1 MWETWSRH
9 RLAVLPIAAVA
20 VALLFVL
27 PAAWGPA
34 SRGQE
39 IPVVPGGDPS
49 NVTASVTCFST
60 STPTPS
66 SILLPIALPNQS
78 VPAGGSLAATVE
90 FAVVNYSSHQS
101 GLQVSVPSDFATFP
115 TSSGGEV
122 QLYLPP
128 EAFAVTGSGWLVA
141 SEQTKAVTEPSG
153 LTFASTGSAVLS
165 TQKIAVLA
173 NATYGTMTL
182 EVRWQWSI
190 TPSGGSTTPGP
201 WSVPTP
207 KANWPSSTPSEFYPA
222 PYVAITSSNGPSETI
237 GANFSAQL
245 TGIVASRY
253 FFLELESPSTGK
265 VSQDHGQ
272 TAASGATKAT
282 VTIPILNY
290 DRYLYPGSYLVHIH
304 DACGALLRSV
314 SVTAAY
320 ATSASIH
327 VTVQPVS
334 CGKVTFNGNAY
345 GDGSS
350 IATKP
355 SSTPYSF
362 SVPACSGHSFKGW
375 SFTGGLYVYSG
386 SQLLVSASGSMTI
399 TYA

>member
-1 MWETWSRH
+1 MGETWSRR
-9 RLAVLPIAAVA
+9 RLAVFAISAGL
-20 VALLFVL
+20 VALVAVL
-27 PAAWGPA
+27 PAGWGPA
-34 SRGQE
+34 NLGQE

-49 NVTASVTCFST
+49 NFTTSVTCFST

-66 SILLPIALPNQS
+66 SILLPIAPPNQS
-78 VPAGGSLAATVE
+78 VPAGGSLGATVE
-90 FAVVNYSSHQS
+90 FAIVNYSSHQS
-101 GLQVSVPSDFATFP
+101 GVQISVPSDFATFP

-128 EAFAVTGSGWLVA
+128 QVFTATGSGWLVA
-141 SEQTKAVTEPSG
+141 SEQTKTVVEPSG
-153 LTFASTGSAVLS
+153 VTFATTGSAVLS

-190 TPSGGSTTPGP
+190 TPSGGSTTHGP
-201 WSVPTP
+201 WSVPTS

-222 PYVAITSSNGPSETI
+222 PYVAIASWNGPSETV
-237 GANFSAQL
+237 GTNFSAQL

-272 TAASGATKAT
+272 TAASGATKTT
-282 VTIPILNY
+282 VTIPMLNY

-320 ATSASIH
+320 ASSASIH

-334 CGKVTFNGNAY
+334 CGKITFNGNSY
-345 GDGSS
+345 GDGTS

-355 SSTPYSF
+355 SSTPYAF
-362 SVPACSGHSFKGW
+362 SVPGCSGHAFKGW

-386 SQLLVSASGSMTI
+386 SQLLVSSSGSMTV